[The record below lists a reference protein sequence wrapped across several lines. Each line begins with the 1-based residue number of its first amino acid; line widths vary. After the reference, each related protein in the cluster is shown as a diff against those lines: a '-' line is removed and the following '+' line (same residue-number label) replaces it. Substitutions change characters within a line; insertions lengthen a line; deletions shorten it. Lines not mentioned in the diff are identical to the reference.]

1 MKEANKKNEKK
12 NRRRFLFKLAK
23 WLNIAD
29 RVSFA
34 CDHTT
39 KIPPSTKTN
48 TPILLFLQRVSSF
61 LIVDS
66 KYTHKLSCASTG
78 KLNYYAKCR
87 DDRFVYTCLHMASN
101 QAKET
106 DKTMKIN
113 KGKRMP
119 KIAGAFEKEEEM
131 ATKNINKS

>member
-1 MKEANKKNEKK
+1 MRFIRIAYFGIELNASGRWYSFSLIIIRSSIGIQLTAAGQHYHHITRAWNVGCINDKRFADIELWIKSSDQTKIDKCHERSEQKERKK

-48 TPILLFLQRVSSF
+48 TPILLFL
-61 LIVDS
+61 
-66 KYTHKLSCASTG
+66 
-78 KLNYYAKCR
+78 
-87 DDRFVYTCLHMASN
+87 
-101 QAKET
+101 
-106 DKTMKIN
+106 
-113 KGKRMP
+113 
-119 KIAGAFEKEEEM
+119 
-131 ATKNINKS
+131 